1 MMITVNQTII
11 DELNE
16 VLDDLGDNKSIPPSY
31 KKYKRMDAI
40 EEILEFFK
48 DEDKV
53 LIRKE
58 TA

>member
-1 MMITVNQTII
+1 MITVSQTIV
-11 DELNE
+11 DELNV

-31 KKYKRMDAI
+31 LKYKRMDAI
-40 EEILEFFK
+40 EEILDFFTEGK
-48 DEDKV
+48 EV

>member
-40 EEILEFFK
+40 EEILEFYGWNGLHFSS
-48 DEDKV
+48 E
-53 LIRKE
+53 E
-58 TA
+58 

>member
-1 MMITVNQTII
+1 MITVSQTIV

-31 KKYKRMDAI
+31 RKYKRMDAI
-40 EEILEFFK
+40 EEILDFFTEGK
-48 DEDKV
+48 EV

>member
-1 MMITVNQTII
+1 MITVSQTIV
-11 DELNE
+11 DELNV

-31 KKYKRMDAI
+31 LKYKRMDAI
-40 EEILEFFK
+40 ELILKFFR
-48 DEDKV
+48 DEDEV